1 MMNRGTPGVVK
12 LSSRRVAGV
21 ACLLVGCVGAAWAAP
36 VLAGPADSVTICH
49 ATGSSSNPYVQVT
62 VNANAVREGRA
73 HNRDGHQDGEDI
85 IPPGPS
91 DPDGRNWDPEHQ
103 TIFDDGCLV
112 FLPNVL
118 PPSR

>member
-1 MMNRGTPGVVK
+1 MNPRTRGVARRSP
-12 LSSRRVAGV
+12 RRVVGV
-21 ACLLVGCVGAAWAAP
+21 ACLLVGASWAAP

-49 ATGSSSNPYVQVT
+49 ATGSSSNPYVQIT
-62 VNANAVREGRA
+62 VYANAVREGRA

-112 FLPNVL
+112 FLPTVL